1 LHGIGEF
8 IRRLEKIAEECG
20 EKKAKETEPKDE
32 FLRLKQRVYA
42 LLEQAR
48 NDIHER
54 QILLKKRGNC
64 QESIQKG
71 YNVRQNLDELK
82 RSLPR
87 LQELHKRAQGKR
99 GAKDKKDELQAR
111 YQDIRVLKR
120 HIDEINELFLSGHDV
135 PTDAS
140 GAPSFGP
147 QSASLLGL
155 RDIARGTDPED
166 GRRNMTGEEEGALAA
181 MKKRDGELDQQV
193 GEIGKVIERLDP
205 LAKQIGVTADRQRIR
220 AEGLNTDVS
229 KAEHDLESLNK
240 RVTDIMKYEKN
251 TNFCCQMVLG
261 VSLLCCVGF
270 IFQQVS

>member
-1 LHGIGEF
+1 
-8 IRRLEKIAEECG
+8 
-20 EKKAKETEPKDE
+20 
-32 FLRLKQRVYA
+32 
-42 LLEQAR
+42 
-48 NDIHER
+48 
-54 QILLKKRGNC
+54 
-64 QESIQKG
+64 
-71 YNVRQNLDELK
+71 
-82 RSLPR
+82 
-87 LQELHKRAQGKR
+87 
-99 GAKDKKDELQAR
+99 
-111 YQDIRVLKR
+111 
-120 HIDEINELFLSGHDV
+120 
-135 PTDAS
+135 
-140 GAPSFGP
+140 
-147 QSASLLGL
+147 
-155 RDIARGTDPED
+155 
-166 GRRNMTGEEEGALAA
+166 